1 MKIWCAHPTASDRF
15 YAMKKVLFLCLV
27 LGMVGTNQAQELA
40 ITQSGDSV
48 YLFADGTWEYYNE
61 EVYAH
66 GSDLD
71 LEEIPFN
78 ETAFEKPANAKSKVS
93 GSDSFYEIWYNAKEW
108 KRIPSGRVNESADVV
123 MTYQKGDIYL
133 MTIYEK
139 IQIPIENLMQIA
151 LKNAQGAA
159 SGVEVIHK
167 EMRMVNGKE
176 VGHMQMVGSTNGIDF
191 TYYSY
196 YYSNENGTVQV
207 TTFTGQNLF
216 EEYRP
221 AMEALLNGLIIND

>member
-1 MKIWCAHPTASDRF
+1 
-15 YAMKKVLFLCLV
+15 MKKVLVFSLALA
-27 LGMVGTNQAQELA
+27 LAGIARAQELA

-61 EVYAH
+61 EVYAN

-71 LEEIPFN
+71 FVEIPLN

-93 GSDSFYEIWYNAKEW
+93 GSDAFYEIWYNAKEW
-108 KRIPSGRVNESADVV
+108 KRIPSGRINESADVV

-139 IQIPIENLMQIA
+139 IQIPIDNLMQIA
-151 LKNAQGAA
+151 VQNAQNAA
-159 SGVEVIHK
+159 SEVEVIHK
-167 EMRMVNGKE
+167 EKRKVNGKE
-176 VGHMQMVGSTNGIDF
+176 VGHMQIVGSTNGINF

-196 YYSNENGTVQV
+196 YYSNEKGTVQV